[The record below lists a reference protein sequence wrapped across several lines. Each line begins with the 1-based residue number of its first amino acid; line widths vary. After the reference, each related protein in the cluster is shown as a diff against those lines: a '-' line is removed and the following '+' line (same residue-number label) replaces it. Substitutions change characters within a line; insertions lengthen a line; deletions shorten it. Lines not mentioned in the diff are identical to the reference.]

1 MSVKKTLEDRV
12 QYRIKRSSY
21 STFILSDF
29 YDLSDRDQIL
39 RALRK
44 LIKKKLILRVGQ
56 GVYVRTKISSVTKKI
71 IPEQNIRIIAITALR
86 KSGIIV
92 IPAPCE
98 QEYNDGKT
106 TQVPTGTVIG
116 VNRRVNKKIGFNGRF
131 VKYEKV
137 TTH

>member
-56 GVYVRTKISSVTKKI
+56 GVYVRTKVSSVTNKI
-71 IPEQNIRIIAITALR
+71 IPEQNIRDIAITVLK

-106 TQVPTGTVIG
+106 TRVPTGIVIG
-116 VNRRVNKKIGFNGRF
+116 VNSRVNKKIGFNGRF